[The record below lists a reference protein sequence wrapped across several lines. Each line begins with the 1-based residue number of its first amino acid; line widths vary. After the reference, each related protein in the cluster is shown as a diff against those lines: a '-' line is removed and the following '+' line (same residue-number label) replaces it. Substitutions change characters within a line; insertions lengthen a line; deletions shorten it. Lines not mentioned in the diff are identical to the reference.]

1 TKKIQIRGFRKGKV
15 PLQIIKRMYGD
26 ALEYEA
32 SEKVANDQ
40 FWEIAKEKHLHPIG
54 QPQLVD
60 IKFNPGENLSFKV
73 RYEVM
78 PELDV
83 KDYTGLNIEVPN
95 IEVKDE
101 EIQAE
106 INHILNSNRALEEVE
121 SVGDDRNYLLDVE
134 VNRVD
139 ENGEPYAGS
148 KSEPLQIDLTN
159 QGVLQEIVENSKGKK
174 IGETFSFSFVDE
186 HTHKNEKGEEIP
198 LKETFTYN
206 AKISKIQKI
215 TIPELNEELIKKVT
229 KDKVSTETELK
240 EEIRKDIQNYY
251 DQRVNDLTKDR
262 LLSEIVKNNDFTP
275 PQTLV
280 NNILE
285 DLVKREEEEAK
296 KHKVKNFNRNE
307 TANRLKKSAE
317 LQVKWYLIKN
327 AIQKKE
333 NISISDEELNE

>member
-1 TKKIQIRGFRKGKV
+1 MDIKINEISLSEKEVEVTASYDEIKKGIDTEVQKQTKKIQIRGFRKGKV

-95 IEVKDE
+95 FEVKDE

-198 LKETFTYN
+198 L
-206 AKISKIQKI
+206 
-215 TIPELNEELIKKVT
+215 
-229 KDKVSTETELK
+229 
-240 EEIRKDIQNYY
+240 
-251 DQRVNDLTKDR
+251 
-262 LLSEIVKNNDFTP
+262 
-275 PQTLV
+275 
-280 NNILE
+280 
-285 DLVKREEEEAK
+285 
-296 KHKVKNFNRNE
+296 
-307 TANRLKKSAE
+307 
-317 LQVKWYLIKN
+317 
-327 AIQKKE
+327 
-333 NISISDEELNE
+333 